1 MIRWDEPIE
10 AVHEDGSVVAMK
22 VAQLNAGT
30 YADNDHW
37 LATAN
42 DQRFPGVPGSSWG
55 NWARKDGQLNGQ
67 PGWRIRNVAQV
78 PETPIDEGKS
88 VNELSGCYKGVIH
101 EMTATIWL
109 MTQGY
114 QVFKNVCPSGPIDL
128 IAIRDTEI
136 IRIDV
141 KTATLKRQADGV
153 MRYNAAFLTQEQESI
168 GVKMLLAH
176 NGVILGWR
184 DDVIDPSRSRRAL
197 EKEAGR

>member
-1 MIRWDEPIE
+1 MIRWNEPIE
-10 AVHEDGSVVAMK
+10 AVHEDGRVVPVTLKSSRNGYEVRPILEEERGPA
-22 VAQLNAGT
+22 VAIFQSDGT
-30 YADNDHW
+30 HKWNRTIYPPH
-37 LATAN
+37 
-42 DQRFPGVPGSSWG
+42 RHVP
-55 NWARKDGQLNGQ
+55 
-67 PGWRIRNVAQV
+67 WRIRNVAQA